1 MVYSLHQWG
10 SDIMQ
15 APQPE
20 VIEKTIDVAKAA
32 QIAVF
37 VRENQLLTAAIMF
50 VLWQTGAFL
59 SAATYV
65 QGGVC

>member
-1 MVYSLHQWG
+1 MA
-10 SDIMQ
+10 IQ
-15 APQPE
+15 APQTE
-20 VIEKTIDVAKAA
+20 IIEKTINVARAA

-37 VRENQLLTAAIMF
+37 VRENQLLTAAVMF

-59 SAATYV
+59 SAMTYV

>member
-1 MVYSLHQWG
+1 MTNGVVPKEAII
-10 SDIMQ
+10 DTMQ
-15 APQPE
+15 
-20 VIEKTIDVAKAA
+20 VAKAA